1 MGISVHPKLVLVW
14 YLHPNKSLYKM
25 YRAFKQEDHVV
36 RTLYIPCFS
45 IYFELLYMAKD
56 QKHIH
61 LLEDVLLARVMVI
74 NEAFV

>member
-1 MGISVHPKLVLVW
+1 
-14 YLHPNKSLYKM
+14 M
-25 YRAFKQEDHVV
+25 YTAFKQEDHVV

>member
-1 MGISVHPKLVLVW
+1 
-14 YLHPNKSLYKM
+14 M

-36 RTLYIPCFS
+36 RTLHIPCLS

-56 QKHIH
+56 QKH
-61 LLEDVLLARVMVI
+61 LLEDVLLARVIMI

>member
-1 MGISVHPKLVLVW
+1 
-14 YLHPNKSLYKM
+14 M

-36 RTLYIPCFS
+36 RNHYIPYCR

-61 LLEDVLLARVMVI
+61 LLEDVLLARVMMI
-74 NEAFV
+74 NEAFI